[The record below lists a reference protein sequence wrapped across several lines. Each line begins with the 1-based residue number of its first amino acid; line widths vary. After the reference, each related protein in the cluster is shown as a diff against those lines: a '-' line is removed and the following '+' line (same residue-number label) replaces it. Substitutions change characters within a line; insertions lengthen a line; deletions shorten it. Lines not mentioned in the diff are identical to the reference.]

1 MSGYCEL
8 HALSNFSFLRGAS
21 HPRELIFKAHALGYA
36 GLALTDECSL
46 AGVVRALEAME
57 ALREQ
62 APDTPF
68 KLLVGAEFH
77 CSDGPHLVL
86 LAPDR
91 QAYAELCHLITR
103 ARRRAP
109 KGGYGVRRADFEQE
123 LSHCLALWVPGSAA
137 RHDFHLLSTQAR
149 WLRDF
154 FPSRSWIAVE
164 LHRRADDAERLATL
178 LALAQAHALP
188 AVAAGDV
195 HLHARR
201 RRVLQDVLTAIRH
214 GCALEEAGWR
224 LFPNGERRLRAVS
237 ELQRLYPPALLAETL
252 RVAERCTFSLRQLHY
267 EYPPE
272 LVPAG
277 LTASDHLRALTYSGM
292 HERWPQGVDA
302 VIRGVVERE
311 LALIAELRY
320 EHFFLT
326 VHELV
331 KFARSRG
338 ILCQGR
344 GSAANSVV
352 CYALRITEIDPHRV
366 NLLFERFLSRERNE
380 PPDIDVDFEHERR
393 EEIIQHIYEKYGRER
408 AALAATVI
416 CYRTRSAIRDI
427 GKALG
432 IDAADIDRLARLH
445 TWWDQAEDLTA
456 KLAQA
461 GLTLDAHRARLLV
474 RLVTELVG
482 FPRHLSQHVGGFVI
496 AGESLSHLVPV
507 ENAAMPDRTVIQWD
521 KDDLETLGL
530 LKVDVLG
537 LGMLTVLRRCF
548 ELVGGQRGTPLLRM
562 QDIPD
567 DDAATYAMIGRA
579 DTVGVFQIESRAQ
592 MSMLP
597 RLRPENYYDLVI
609 EVAIVRPGPIQ
620 GGMVHPY
627 LQRRLAP
634 DSVRYPSPELEA
646 VLKRTLGVPIF
657 QEQVMQI
664 AIVAA
669 DFTPGE
675 ADRLRR
681 AMAAWKRRGGL
692 EPFHDRLLTG
702 MARNGYTREFA
713 EQIYQQILGFGEYGF
728 PESHAASFALLTY
741 VSSWLKCHEPAA
753 FTAAL
758 INSQPM
764 GFYQPAQLVADARR
778 SGVTVEPPDVQ
789 VSDWDC
795 TLEASGAASQAASP
809 LAAAAQPA
817 LRLGLRLVRGLAAA
831 DGRRVAAVR
840 AARAFTGI
848 DDLAVRARLSKRAMQ
863 ALAGAG
869 ALRSLSRHRHAAQWQ
884 ALGTE
889 HLPGLLTGLA
899 AREDVPPLPV
909 PTECED
915 MLADYR
921 HLGLP
926 TGRHPCAMLRPWLT
940 RRRMQS
946 SRELAQRTDGDP
958 IDVCGLITH
967 VQRPDTAGGVVFMS
981 LEDEYGIINI
991 VVWQR
996 VFDAHRQAALE
1007 SSLLAV
1013 NGTLQ
1018 KSHGVIHVVAA
1029 RLTNA
1034 SGWIAGLARRSRDFR

>member
-21 HPRELIFKAHALGYA
+21 HPRELISQAHALDYA

-46 AGVVRALEAME
+46 AGVVRALEAVE
-57 ALREQ
+57 ALRAR
-62 APDTPF
+62 APHTSF
-68 KLLVGAEFH
+68 KLLIGAEFR
-77 CSDGPHLVL
+77 CRDGLHLVL
-86 LAPDR
+86 LAPDQ
-91 QAYAELCHLITR
+91 QAYAELCHLISR

-109 KGGYGVRRADFEQE
+109 KGGYDVTRTDFEQG
-123 LSHCLALWVPGSAA
+123 LSHCLALWVPAVD
-137 RHDFHLLSTQAR
+137 RRQPHDLHALGAYAR
-149 WLRDF
+149 WLCDF
-154 FPSRSWIAVE
+154 FPTRGWIAVE
-164 LHRRADDAERLATL
+164 LHRGADDAERLATL
-178 LALAQAHALP
+178 LALAQTHALP
-188 AVAAGDV
+188 PVAAGDV
-195 HLHARR
+195 HLHTRR
-201 RRVLQDVLTAIRH
+201 RRVLQDVLTTIRH
-214 GCALEEAGWR
+214 GCTLEEAGGR
-224 LFPNGERRLRAVS
+224 LFPNGERRLRTLP
-237 ELQRLYPPALLAETL
+237 ELRRLYPPALLAETL
-252 RVAERCTFSLRQLHY
+252 AVAERCTFSLRQLHY
-267 EYPPE
+267 EYPAE
-272 LVPAG
+272 LVPVG
-277 LTASDHLRALTYSGM
+277 LTASEHLRALTERGVC
-292 HERWPQGVDA
+292 ERWPQGVDA
-302 VIRGVVERE
+302 VIRDTIERE

-331 KFARSRG
+331 KFARGRD

-352 CYALRITEIDPHRV
+352 CYALRITEIDPGRV

-393 EEIIQHIYEKYGRER
+393 EEVIQHIYEKYGRER

-416 CYRTRSAIRDI
+416 CYRTRSAIRDV

-432 IDAADIDRLARLH
+432 VDAADIDRLTRLH
-445 TWWDQAEDLTA
+445 TWWDQADDLPA
-456 KLAQA
+456 KLAEA
-461 GLTLDAHRARLLV
+461 GLTLDPRRARLLA
-474 RLVTELVG
+474 RLVPELVG

-496 AGESLSHLVPV
+496 AGESLSNLVPV

-537 LGMLTVLRRCF
+537 LGMLTALRRCF
-548 ELVGGQRGTPLLRM
+548 ELVGRRRGTAPLRM

-579 DTVGVFQIESRAQ
+579 ETVGVFQIESRAQ

-597 RLRPENYYDLVI
+597 RLAPKNYYDLVI

-634 DSVRYPSPELEA
+634 DSVRYPSPQLET

-702 MARNGYTREFA
+702 MTRNGYTREFA

-753 FTAAL
+753 FAAAL

-778 SGVTVEPPDVQ
+778 SGVTVRPPDVQ
-789 VSDWDC
+789 VSHWNC
-795 TLEASGAASQAASP
+795 TLEADSLEQT
-809 LAAAAQPA
+809 PA
-817 LRLGLRLVRGLAAA
+817 LRLGLRLVRGLAET

-840 AARAFTGI
+840 ADTFTDI
-848 DDLAVRARLSKRAMQ
+848 EDLAARARLSKRAMR

-869 ALRSLSRHRHAAQWQ
+869 ALRSLSPHRHAAQWH

-899 AREDVPPLPV
+899 ARESIPVLPA

-926 TGRHPCAMLRPWLT
+926 TGRHPCAMLRPWLS

-946 SRELAQRTDGDP
+946 SRDLADRADGDS

-996 VFDAHRQAALE
+996 VFDTHRRAALE
-1007 SSLLAV
+1007 SSLLRV

-1029 RLTNA
+1029 RLANA